1 MSAEVSHGRGG
12 AGNFNA
18 DDTKYEDGS
27 IVRVGDEGSHGDGA
41 YSAGRGGAGNIGD
54 AGVKGAERKDADVIP
69 EAAVR
74 NSININH
81 HTGRGGAGN
90 EQHAASE
97 ETAASAEKAATAGTP
112 ASPRGLAD
120 KLKNKIFGAFKK

>member
-1 MSAEVSHGRGG
+1 LEGVSHLCFR
-12 AGNFNA
+12 
-18 DDTKYEDGS
+18 
-27 IVRVGDEGSHGDGA
+27 
-41 YSAGRGGAGNIGD
+41 YSVIDPANISTINTGAGNIGD
-54 AGVKGAERKDADVIP
+54 AGVKGVDRKDADVIP

-90 EQHAASE
+90 EQHAGSE
-97 ETAASAEKAATAGTP
+97 ETAAPAEKAATAGTP

>member
-1 MSAEVSHGRGG
+1 MPYSHHLHDSPF
-12 AGNFNA
+12 ATFL
-18 DDTKYEDGS
+18 TPW
-27 IVRVGDEGSHGDGA
+27 GDKLYICFQ
-41 YSAGRGGAGNIGD
+41 YSGVNPANRFAVNTGAGNIGD

>member
-41 YSAGRGGAGNIGD
+41 YSAGRGGTFLSPLLFDRTLIQPCSLSMD
-54 AGVKGAERKDADVIP
+54 EHP
-69 EAAVR
+69 FLLPVR
-74 NSININH
+74 GS
-81 HTGRGGAGN
+81 
-90 EQHAASE
+90 
-97 ETAASAEKAATAGTP
+97 
-112 ASPRGLAD
+112 L
-120 KLKNKIFGAFKK
+120 